1 MEGRR
6 RAQSIFEGSRARP
19 EPSRAYVP
27 EERCQSENRECGAGC
42 DRRAGDDSRRSPA
55 SVHRVPGR
63 YRAVAREQR
72 RPRRQTRHPGNSAQ
86 LEHRA
91 EACGAS
97 RRVRRA
103 RETIVKRN
111 RSSTIDALLHS
122 DEPSIRW
129 KALVGVLG
137 EDPRSRKSKEL
148 QEEIRKSSRAK
159 ALIAGR
165 DQRAV
170 QEKYVYA
177 SWRGAHWSLAMLA
190 EIGYPAGDTALL
202 PMRDQVLECWLND
215 SFYMEFESKSAVPK
229 HRSAE
234 GVPIIQGRYR
244 RCGSQQGNALYSIT
258 RLGLADNTS
267 DALAERLM
275 HWQWPDGG
283 WNCDR
288 KPSAHIS
295 SFNESLLP
303 MLGLAAHADR
313 TGDDAG
319 RAAASKA
326 SEVFLSRRLFRS
338 DTDGKVISPHWLRA
352 KYPRYWHYDML
363 GALVAM
369 AEMGLINDPR
379 CGEALDLLERKE
391 LPGKGWAAEGRFY
404 KVSANMD
411 TSSRFGS
418 ISPVD
423 WGGSGNRR
431 ANEWVT
437 ADALYV
443 LRAAGRV

>member
-19 EPSRAYVP
+19 EPSRGDVP
-27 EERCQSENRECGAGC
+27 EERCKSEERERGAGC

-55 SVHRVPGR
+55 SLHRVSGR

-72 RPRRQTRHPGNSAQ
+72 VPRRQTRHPGNGAQ

-91 EACGAS
+91 EACGAC
-97 RRVRRA
+97 RRGRRA
-103 RETIVKRN
+103 RKVVVKRN
-111 RSSTIDALLHS
+111 RSSTVDALLHS

-129 KALVGVLG
+129 KVMTGVLG
-137 EDPRSRKSKEL
+137 EDPHSHKSKDL
-148 QEEIRKSSRAK
+148 QEEIRKSPRAK

-190 EIGYPAGDTALL
+190 EIGYPAGDTTLL
-202 PMRDQVLECWLND
+202 QMRDQVLDCWLND
-215 SFYMEFESKSAVPK
+215 SFYMELESKSAVPK

-234 GVPIIQGRYR
+234 GVPVIQGRYR
-244 RCGSQQGNALYSIT
+244 RCASQQGNALYSIT

-303 MLGLAAHADR
+303 MLGLAAHAER
-313 TGDDAG
+313 SGDNAAH
-319 RAAASKA
+319 AAALKA
-326 SEVFLSRRLFRS
+326 SEVFLSRRLFKRR
-338 DTDGKVISPHWLRA
+338 TDGTVISPHMLRP
-352 KYPRYWHYDML
+352 KFPRYWHYDYL
-363 GALVAM
+363 GALKAM

-379 CGEALDLLERKE
+379 CADALELLERME
-391 LPGKGWAAEGRFY
+391 LPGGGWAALGRFY
-404 KVSANMD
+404 KS
-411 TSSRFGS
+411 
-418 ISPVD
+418 
-423 WGGSGNRR
+423 RR
-431 ANEWVT
+431 AWMSARGSDPFRRWT
-437 ADALYV
+437 G
-443 LRAAGRV
+443 AGAETGA

>member
-6 RAQSIFEGSRARP
+6 RAQSISEGSRARP
-19 EPSRAYVP
+19 ESSRGDVP
-27 EERCQSENRECGAGC
+27 EERCKSEERERGAGC
-42 DRRAGDDSRRSPA
+42 DRRAGDYSCRSPA

-63 YRAVAREQR
+63 NWAVAREQR
-72 RPRRQTRHPGNSAQ
+72 VPRRQTWHPRNGAQ
-86 LEHRA
+86 LEHRG
-91 EACGAS
+91 EACRAR

-103 RETIVKRN
+103 RKVIVKRN
-111 RSSTIDALLHS
+111 RSSTIDALLRS

-137 EDPRSRKSKEL
+137 EDPHSHKSKDL
-148 QEEIRKSSRAK
+148 QEEIRKSPRAK

-190 EIGYPAGDTALL
+190 EIGYPAGDTTLL
-202 PMRDQVLECWLND
+202 PMREQVLDCWLNS

-244 RCGSQQGNALYSIT
+244 RCASQQGNTLYLIT
-258 RLGLADNTS
+258 RLGLADQRS
-267 DALAERLM
+267 DALAERLI

-288 KPSAHIS
+288 NPSAHVS

-303 MLGLAAHADR
+303 MLGLAAQAER
-313 TGDDAG
+313 GDKVA
-319 RAAASKA
+319 RAAALKA
-326 SEVFLSRRLFRS
+326 SEVFLSRRLYKRL
-338 DTDGKVISPHWLRA
+338 TDGTSISPHMTRP
-352 KYPRYWHYDML
+352 KYPRYWHYDVL
-363 GALVAM
+363 GGLVAM
-369 AEMGLINDPR
+369 AEMGLVKDPR
-379 CGEALDLLERKE
+379 CADALDL
-391 LPGKGWAAEGRFY
+391 
-404 KVSANMD
+404 
-411 TSSRFGS
+411 
-418 ISPVD
+418 
-423 WGGSGNRR
+423 
-431 ANEWVT
+431 
-437 ADALYV
+437 
-443 LRAAGRV
+443 

>member
-6 RAQSIFEGSRARP
+6 RAQSISEGSRARP
-19 EPSRAYVP
+19 EPSRGDVP
-27 EERCQSENRECGAGC
+27 EERCKSKEREHGTGC
-42 DRRAGDDSRRSPA
+42 DNCAGDHSRRRPA

-72 RPRRQTRHPGNSAQ
+72 VPRRQTWHPRNGAQ

-91 EACGAS
+91 EACGS
-97 RRVRRA
+97 CRRVRRA
-103 RETIVKRN
+103 RELIVKRN
-111 RSSTIDALLHS
+111 RSATIDTLLHS
-122 DEPSIRW
+122 DEPSVRC
-129 KALVGVLG
+129 KLMVGVLG
-137 EDPRSRKSKEL
+137 EDPHSRKIKEL
-148 QEEIRKSSRAK
+148 QEEIRKSPRAK

-177 SWRGAHWSLAMLA
+177 SWRGAHWSLAMVA
-190 EIGYPAGDTALL
+190 EIGYPAGDSSLL
-202 PMRDQVLECWLND
+202 PMRDRVLDCWLND
-215 SFYMEFESKSAVPK
+215 SFYMELESKSSVPK

-244 RCGSQQGNALYSIT
+244 RCASQQGNALYSIT

-313 TGDDAG
+313 TGDDAA
-319 RAAASKA
+319 RATAMKA
-326 SEVFLSRRLFRS
+326 SEGFLCRLLFKRRS
-338 DTDGKVISPHWLRA
+338 DGTG
-352 KYPRYWHYDML
+352 
-363 GALVAM
+363 
-369 AEMGLINDPR
+369 
-379 CGEALDLLERKE
+379 
-391 LPGKGWAAEGRFY
+391 
-404 KVSANMD
+404 
-411 TSSRFGS
+411 
-418 ISPVD
+418 
-423 WGGSGNRR
+423 
-431 ANEWVT
+431 
-437 ADALYV
+437 
-443 LRAAGRV
+443 

>member
-1 MEGRR
+1 MPKGTSSLKATR
-6 RAQSIFEGSRARP
+6 
-19 EPSRAYVP
+19 
-27 EERCQSENRECGAGC
+27 GA
-42 DRRAGDDSRRSPA
+42 
-55 SVHRVPGR
+55 
-63 YRAVAREQR
+63 
-72 RPRRQTRHPGNSAQ
+72 
-86 LEHRA
+86 
-91 EACGAS
+91 
-97 RRVRRA
+97 
-103 RETIVKRN
+103 I
-111 RSSTIDALLHS
+111 IDALLHI
-122 DEPSIRW
+122 DEPSVRW
-129 KALVGVLG
+129 KVLTRVLG
-137 EDPRSRKSKEL
+137 EDLSASKIRDL
-148 QEEIRKSSRAK
+148 REEIRNSARAK

-165 DQRAV
+165 DKQFVR
-170 QEKYVYA
+170 EEHVYA
-177 SWRGAHWSLAMLA
+177 SWRGAHWTLAMLA
-190 EIGYPAGDTALL
+190 EIGYPAGDESLL
-202 PMRDQVLECWLND
+202 PMRDQVLDCWLGS
-215 SFYMEFESKSAVPK
+215 SFYKEFESKISVPK

-258 RLGLADNTS
+258 RLGLADERS
-267 DALAERLM
+267 DGLAERLM

-303 MLGLAAHADR
+303 MLGLAAHAGR
-313 TGDDAG
+313 TGDDAA
-319 RAAASKA
+319 RAAALKA

-338 DTDGKVISPHWLRA
+338 RTDGKVISPHWLRP

-369 AEMGLINDPR
+369 TEMGLINHPR

-391 LPGKGWAAEGRFY
+391 LPDKGWAAEGRFY
-404 KVSANMD
+404 KVSADMD

-423 WGGSGNRR
+423 WGGSGDRR
-431 ANEWVT
+431 ANEWIT

-443 LRAAGRV
+443 LRAAGRL

>member
-19 EPSRAYVP
+19 EPSRGDVP
-27 EERCQSENRECGAGC
+27 EERCKSKEREHGTGC
-42 DRRAGDDSRRSPA
+42 DNCAGDHSRRSPA
-55 SVHRVPGR
+55 SLHRVPGR

-72 RPRRQTRHPGNSAQ
+72 LPRRQTRHPGNSAQ

-137 EDPRSRKSKEL
+137 EDPHSRKSKEL

-190 EIGYPAGDTALL
+190 EIGYPAGDSSLL
-202 PMRDQVLECWLND
+202 PMRDQVLDCWTND
-215 SFYMEFESKSAVPK
+215 SFYMKFESKSAVPK

-244 RCGSQQGNALYSIT
+244 RGASAQG
-258 RLGLADNTS
+258 
-267 DALAERLM
+267 
-275 HWQWPDGG
+275 DGAFFFP
-283 WNCDR
+283 R
-288 KPSAHIS
+288 P
-295 SFNESLLP
+295 
-303 MLGLAAHADR
+303 GLAAPTR
-313 TGDDAG
+313 NT
-319 RAAASKA
+319 
-326 SEVFLSRRLFRS
+326 
-338 DTDGKVISPHWLRA
+338 
-352 KYPRYWHYDML
+352 
-363 GALVAM
+363 
-369 AEMGLINDPR
+369 
-379 CGEALDLLERKE
+379 
-391 LPGKGWAAEGRFY
+391 
-404 KVSANMD
+404 
-411 TSSRFGS
+411 
-418 ISPVD
+418 
-423 WGGSGNRR
+423 
-431 ANEWVT
+431 
-437 ADALYV
+437 
-443 LRAAGRV
+443 